1 LFIEDDDPRDL
12 LDGLVQIK
20 ELTQLLTIGLW
31 IWLTNISNQLLIN
44 YRDLKVR
51 KTLQNDAHKII
62 LALTWL

>member
-51 KTLQNDAHKII
+51 KTLQNDAH
-62 LALTWL
+62 